1 MLLTYI
7 FFIAAVA
14 SNTVHGY
21 DMNTDL
27 ARGLVHKNLTI
38 VASPPINGR
47 TFSDYPE
54 DCAAIYLNA
63 KMFNQHIS
71 SGIYEIWPREGL

>member
-1 MLLTYI
+1 M
-7 FFIAAVA
+7 
-14 SNTVHGY
+14 
-21 DMNTDL
+21 DMIWI
-27 ARGLVHKNLTI
+27 HKNLTI
-38 VASPPINGR
+38 VASPSINDR

-71 SGIYEIWPREGL
+71 SGIYEI